1 MSGAVIQGLN
11 RGGGSAG
18 GTIRQGLIAGR
29 DAAAE
34 SDDA

>member
-18 GTIRQGLIAGR
+18 GAIRQGLIAGR
-29 DAAAE
+29 NAAAE